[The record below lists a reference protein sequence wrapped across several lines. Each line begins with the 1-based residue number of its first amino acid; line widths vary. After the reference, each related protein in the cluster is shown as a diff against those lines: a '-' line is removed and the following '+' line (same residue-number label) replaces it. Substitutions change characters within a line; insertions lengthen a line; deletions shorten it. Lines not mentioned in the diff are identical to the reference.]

1 MSHYQIMAVV
11 RPGGPGLEEI
21 MAPYSEHLKVP
32 QYVYMTKEQLIERI
46 KAQIAQAK
54 ADLEVYQRVGKDAYD
69 GRYDL
74 GWLLNSEWGRKF
86 SAADP
91 EMDDEEAYL
100 TFRTYYTNGDEERF
114 DQMGNLLSTYNP
126 EARWDYWSEGSWIT
140 LTLKDGSETTEAV
153 AEDVDWRA
161 TMSLK
166 RGEKAELRRTWRQL
180 ALGHVPGGLKGDE
193 LELWLDE
200 NYGKPRFRTGYLK
213 EKYGSF
219 EAYVKAQ
226 RPFTPYAVVD
236 ADGWRAP
243 GRVGWFGTS
252 SESPEEHLKW
262 INETLPAILAALG
275 PDDEIHML
283 DCHI

>member
-32 QYVYMTKEQLIERI
+32 QYVYMTKAQLIEKI

-54 ADLEVYQRVGKDAYD
+54 ADFGVYQAVGKEAYN

-74 GWLLNSEWGRKF
+74 GWLLSTEWGRKF

-91 EMDDEEAYL
+91 DMDDEEAYL
-100 TFRTYYTNGDEERF
+100 AFRTYFTDGDEERF
-114 DQMGNLLSTYNP
+114 DQMGNMLSTYNP
-126 EARWDYWSEGSWIT
+126 EARWDYWSEGSWMG

-153 AEDVDWRA
+153 AKDVDWRA

-166 RGEKAELRRTWRQL
+166 RGEKAEL
-180 ALGHVPGGLKGDE
+180 
-193 LELWLDE
+193 LWLDE

-262 INETLPAILAALG
+262 INETLPEILATLG